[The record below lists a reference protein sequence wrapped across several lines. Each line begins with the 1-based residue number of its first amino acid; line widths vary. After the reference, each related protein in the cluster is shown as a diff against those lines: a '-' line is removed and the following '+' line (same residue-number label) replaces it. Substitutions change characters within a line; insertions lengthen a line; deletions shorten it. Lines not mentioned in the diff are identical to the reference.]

1 MGKLH
6 IPQRPLAPV
15 SFDGCKGKGGICG
28 SAKGSARIVNGYATG
43 IFYLLYRLFPR
54 LMQLDDKAYG
64 DTKVFSSDYGV
75 AESDFEL
82 TEEEYQSARRT
93 AVCKKKKRLLPGASP
108 LVYARLLME
117 DVRGQAAGSA
127 SAAVRKIAAQ
137 QGQIVLPRRAWMR
150 QLKKPPWRA
159 WRLP

>member
-28 SAKGSARIVNGYATG
+28 SAKGSARIVNGYATW

-54 LMQLDDKAYG
+54 WMQLDDKAYG

-75 AESDFEL
+75 AESAFEL
-82 TEEEYQSARRT
+82 TEEEYLS
-93 AVCKKKKRLLPGASP
+93 L
-108 LVYARLLME
+108 
-117 DVRGQAAGSA
+117 
-127 SAAVRKIAAQ
+127 IH
-137 QGQIVLPRRAWMR
+137 I
-150 QLKKPPWRA
+150 
-159 WRLP
+159 